1 MKPVRKF
8 NPGTGQS
15 DQQLIAQYVVRETE
29 LEIALESLETNIAA
43 PSCQNT
49 LVVGPRGAG
58 KTMLLA
64 RVAAELRRNPNLSP
78 HLLPVRLMEESL
90 EVYDIGEFW
99 LETLFHL
106 ALELEGSMPD
116 LARELRGTHKDLASR
131 WREDMAPQALAFL
144 LDASDRIGRRLVLLV
159 ENLNHLCRDADSDF
173 GWALRG
179 VLQTEPNIMLLG
191 SATTRFP
198 EIDDANEPFFEMFRI
213 LDLKPLSSAE
223 CLRLWN
229 NIADVPASKQT
240 IRPLEIFTGGSPRL
254 LAIMADFAQNRSLPQ
269 LMNELVSLIDNHTEY
284 FRGHLER
291 LPKGE
296 RRVYVALIDLW
307 EPSSTGEIAQRA
319 RMDVRTTST
328 SLGRLAARGMVSPRG
343 TGSRKHYL
351 ATERLYC
358 IYYKLRRERDE
369 AAVVH
374 KLIRFMVLF
383 YSNNELAKLSTG
395 ILEEA
400 ARSASIREGI
410 RRAVEEL
417 PQDRLPIASDWLA
430 ILQMA
435 GEAGGSEESQSQVQL
450 HSNQLGARDPFE
462 SARKLLNLAMDGELD
477 DLAEAIAACDEI
489 VKRFENSP
497 EAGHRADAA
506 GALCLKGLLQGQIG
520 DVGEA
525 ISTCNAVVERF
536 GEDTAPTVQALV
548 ASALLLGGVYRL
560 PAGEVE
566 VLASTCD
573 EVIERFA
580 TDDAGEA
587 RPQVALA
594 LVYKGATDWVL
605 GNFGKVTA
613 VCDKAI
619 GVFGHVD
626 EEEFQALVASA
637 FAVKAAMQG
646 ALDDLE
652 GALATRNELAHRF
665 EHDDA
670 PELRALVAIA
680 TTCIQSAEGTLN
692 RSEAAIAICDILV
705 EFFQDNSARSIQGIF
720 NVVSSVYQ
728 SIPHHISE
736 PNAGIELW
744 GNTFKILR
752 ANDTLDRH
760 ALVATILLTKAT
772 IEAERGEPEESIA
785 TVNEMIRRFS
795 KSEALNVQGLVT
807 IALVK
812 KGESEAEI
820 GRVIEAHSTCEEI
833 DRRLIALSGQGELD
847 IKWQVGL
854 LRTQVHLG
862 EGQHGVAMDALRSAY
877 SAFIAQDDRMIRLTL
892 ERVPILVQAGAS
904 ESDLIEILTSDEE
917 KCGDLLPLVVAL
929 RERIGEPI
937 RAPAEVVEVAADIR
951 ERMESDW
958 GLREPAKE

>member
-15 DQQLIAQYVVRETE
+15 DQELIAQYVVRETE

-64 RVAAELRRNPNLSP
+64 RVAAELRCNPNLSP

-106 ALELEGSMPD
+106 ALELEASMPD
-116 LARELRGTHKDLASR
+116 LARELRGTHNDLASR
-131 WREDMAPQALAFL
+131 WREDMAPQALSFL

-198 EIDDANEPFFEMFRI
+198 EVDDANEPFFEMFRI

-223 CLRLWN
+223 SLRLWN
-229 NIADVPASKQT
+229 NIAEVPASKQT

-328 SLGRLAARGMVSPRG
+328 GLGRLAARGMVSPQG
-343 TGSRKHYL
+343 TGSRKRYL

-395 ILEEA
+395 IMEEA
-400 ARSASIREGI
+400 ARSAPVLEGI

-417 PQDRLPIASDWLA
+417 RQEGEPAGSDWLA
-430 ILQMA
+430 IQQMA
-435 GEAGGSEESQSQVQL
+435 SQNVHESQP
-450 HSNQLGARDPFE
+450 HSGGGETEHALE
-462 SARKLLNLAMDGELD
+462 SARKLLDSAVSGELSD
-477 DLAEAIAACDEI
+477 PAAAIPACDEL
-489 VKRFENSP
+489 VKRFGHSSDANLRA
-497 EAGHRADAA
+497 EAAS
-506 GALCLKGLLQGQIG
+506 ALCVKSVVQNQT
-520 DVGEA
+520 GEIEAA
-525 ISTCNAVVERF
+525 ISTCVAVVERF
-536 GEDTAPTVQALV
+536 GDDVAPEVQFQVASALTYGGVLQLQTGDIEAGASRCDELIDRFGASDAPAIRIQVVLALVAKGVTHWKVGKFKEAIATCDHAIALFGDDDELGSQALV
-548 ASALLLGGVYRL
+548 ALTIAAKAAIQGVL
-560 PAGEVE
+560 E
-566 VLASTCD
+566 
-573 EVIERFA
+573 
-580 TDDAGEA
+580 
-587 RPQVALA
+587 
-594 LVYKGATDWVL
+594 
-605 GNFGKVTA
+605 
-613 VCDKAI
+613 
-619 GVFGHVD
+619 D
-626 EEEFQALVASA
+626 EEEAIATIDGLIGRFQ
-637 FAVKAAMQG
+637 
-646 ALDDLE
+646 
-652 GALATRNELAHRF
+652 
-665 EHDDA
+665 HDDT
-670 PELRALVAIA
+670 PEIRALVALA
-680 TTCIQSAEGTLN
+680 TTYKRAAEGTLET
-692 RSEAAIAICDILV
+692 SEAVIDVCDILA
-705 EFFQDNSARSIQGIF
+705 ELFQDDNAQNLQTVIEAASAISRSVQGHMGEPDA
-720 NVVSSVYQ
+720 VV
-728 SIPHHISE
+728 
-736 PNAGIELW
+736 GIWSDLLEL
-744 GNTFKILR
+744 LQ
-752 ANDTLDRH
+752 ASDVPDRH
-760 ALVATILLTKAT
+760 TMVAMILLVKGAVQGELGQPELAIATADELIQRFGDSELVEVQRLVAT
-772 IEAERGEPEESIA
+772 
-785 TVNEMIRRFS
+785 
-795 KSEALNVQGLVT
+795 
-807 IALVK
+807 ALVR

-820 GRVIEAHSTCEEI
+820 GHISGALETCEEL
-833 DRRLIALSGQGELD
+833 DRRLVAMSGQQVPALQ
-847 IKWQVGL
+847 WQAGL
-854 LRTQVHLG
+854 LRAQVNLAQ
-862 EGQHGVAMDALRSAY
+862 GQHAAAMDAFRSAY
-877 SAFIAQDDRMIRLTL
+877 AAFIPRDQQMISQALA
-892 ERVPILVQAGAS
+892 RVPILIEAGAS
-904 ESDLIEILTSDEE
+904 ERGLIETLTSDEE
-917 KCGDLLPLVVAL
+917 KCGDLLPFVVAL
-929 RERIGEPI
+929 RERIGEAV
-937 RAPAEVVEVAADIR
+937 RAPVEVIEVATDIR
-951 ERMESDW
+951 RHIDARLEYRKPVRS
-958 GLREPAKE
+958 